1 MVRIFVS
8 ETYDIRDAIKY
19 YSGTLT
25 STTVISVPN
34 LPLDFEMSWKT
45 IRQSGK
51 TAYMKFGLSEAHVIY
66 GGILSTREDVDNV
79 GIYRYVQ
86 GEGNKQ
92 GGMIS
97 GYRLPANVEKTITM
111 RHENNVASISVDG
124 HSTSF
129 TNTTLTS
136 RDYVR
141 ADISGGTIKEILIM
155 PL

>member
-1 MVRIFVS
+1 MP
-8 ETYDIRDAIKY
+8 T
-19 YSGTLT
+19 
-25 STTVISVPN
+25 
-34 LPLDFEMSWKT
+34 DFEMSWKA

-66 GGILSTREDVDNV
+66 GGILSTQENIDNI

-86 GEGNKQ
+86 GQGNKE
-92 GGMIS
+92 GGFIT
-97 GYRLPANVEKTITM
+97 GYSLPANVEKTITM

-124 HSTSF
+124 YSTSF
-129 TNTTLTS
+129 TNTALTD

-141 ADISGGTIKEILIM
+141 ADINGGSIKEILIM

>member
-1 MVRIFVS
+1 MYQR
-8 ETYDIRDAIKY
+8 TYDIKDAIKY

-25 STTVISVPN
+25 TTTVISVPN
-34 LPLDFEMSWKT
+34 LPTDFEMSWKT
-45 IRQSGK
+45 IKQSGK

-66 GGILSTREDVDNV
+66 GGILSTYEDIDNI

-111 RHENNVASISVDG
+111 RHENNTASISIDG
-124 HSTSF
+124 YSTSF

-141 ADISGGTIKEILIM
+141 ADINGGSIKEILIM